1 MKGHIRPRGKNTW
14 AIKYEIGRD
23 PKTGKRRSKWVTVH
37 GAKRDAQRE
46 LRRILH
52 EIDNNQH
59 IEPSCM
65 TLAEYLETWLADYAR
80 NRVSA
85 KTFERYTEI
94 ARKHLI
100 PALGGHQLV
109 KLTPL
114 HIQSYHGDAL
124 AEGRIGSK
132 GGLSAQTVL
141 HHHRLLSQALKRA
154 VRLQLLVRNPCDA
167 VDPPRPARR
176 EIKILDHP
184 ETARLLKKTEGRR
197 LYVPIL
203 LAVATGMRRGE
214 ILALRWQDV
223 DLDGATLSVC
233 RTLEE
238 TRDGLNFKMPKT
250 ARSRRTITLPS
261 FAVDALRRH
270 RARQAEE
277 KLLAGP
283 AYDDHGLICAR
294 ADGSPTKPDDMSRD
308 FRRMAIRLGFGIS
321 FHGLRH
327 THLSHLLAAGVHPKV
342 ASERAGHA
350 SVGITLDTYS
360 HVMPGLQED
369 AARKVDIAI
378 RHALEE

>member
-1 MKGHIRPRGKNTW
+1 
-14 AIKYEIGRD
+14 
-23 PKTGKRRSKWVTVH
+23 
-37 GAKRDAQRE
+37 
-46 LRRILH
+46 
-52 EIDNNQH
+52 
-59 IEPSCM
+59 
-65 TLAEYLETWLADYAR
+65 
-80 NRVSA
+80 
-85 KTFERYTEI
+85 
-94 ARKHLI
+94 
-100 PALGGHQLV
+100 
-109 KLTPL
+109 
-114 HIQSYHGDAL
+114 
-124 AEGRIGSK
+124 
-132 GGLSAQTVL
+132 
-141 HHHRLLSQALKRA
+141 
-154 VRLQLLVRNPCDA
+154 
-167 VDPPRPARR
+167 
-176 EIKILDHP
+176 
-184 ETARLLKKTEGRR
+184 
-197 LYVPIL
+197 
-203 LAVATGMRRGE
+203 MRRGE

-308 FRRMAIRLGFGIS
+308 FRRLAVRLGFGIS